1 MYAIIQTGGKQY
13 KVCQGDTLNVERLSS
28 PAKDAKDKEFTIKEV
43 LLVCDGKEVKVGKPL
58 LKDAKVVC
66 EVISDFKA
74 AKVISF
80 KYRRRK
86 NSKWKKGHRQLLTRI
101 KIKEIKV

>member
-13 KVCQGDTLNVERLSS
+13 KVSKGDQINVERLEA
-28 PAKDAKDKEFTIKEV
+28 PEKEKEITIKEV
-43 LLVCDGKEVKVGKPL
+43 LLVSDGKEVKIGKPL
-58 LKDAKVVC
+58 VRDAKVICELVC
-66 EVISDFKA
+66 DFKA
-74 AKVISF
+74 KKVISF

-86 NSKWKKGHRQLLTRI
+86 NSKWKKGHRQSMTSL